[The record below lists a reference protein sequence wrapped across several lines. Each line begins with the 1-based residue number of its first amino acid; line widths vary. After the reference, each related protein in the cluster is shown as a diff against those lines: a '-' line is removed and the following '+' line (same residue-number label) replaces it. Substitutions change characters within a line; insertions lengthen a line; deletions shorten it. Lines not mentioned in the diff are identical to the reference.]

1 METIFAAK
9 ENKNVSTKEE
19 MINYYLQKTLDCD
32 NEMTDDEKKAMEA
45 RIESK
50 LKRGKK
56 LSAKEM
62 EYLRKYNPMMYLRA
76 LRIQKAAE
84 AVKEQLK
91 QAKSKEQVTNI
102 VSQSLAGISDKDPD
116 KEYMVAAINEVAEE
130 FKKDQCICKTA

>member
-9 ENKNVSTKEE
+9 ENKTVSTKEE

-116 KEYMVAAINEVAEE
+116 KEYMVAAINEVA
-130 FKKDQCICKTA
+130 AGV

>member
-1 METIFAAK
+1 
-9 ENKNVSTKEE
+9 

-62 EYLRKYNPMMYLRA
+62 EYLKK
-76 LRIQKAAE
+76 IQSDD
-84 AVKEQLK
+84 VF
-91 QAKSKEQVTNI
+91 KSPENTK
-102 VSQSLAGISDKDPD
+102 SCRS
-116 KEYMVAAINEVAEE
+116 
-130 FKKDQCICKTA
+130 C

>member
-9 ENKNVSTKEE
+9 ENKTVSTKEE

-91 QAKSKEQVTNI
+91 QAIAQWPRWSALSRNC
-102 VSQSLAGISDKDPD
+102 LLR
-116 KEYMVAAINEVAEE
+116 
-130 FKKDQCICKTA
+130 